1 MSEPIKE
8 NDVHESRTLK
18 LFHFFRLGVIGRE
31 YMSEPET
38 RLQQGGLDTA
48 QKHLDSETVG
58 CNWSFHAICAAM
70 FKGRLTQDQLVE
82 ALLAWRNFFTK
93 GMDKEEP
100 MAQSPISPL

>member
-1 MSEPIKE
+1 
-8 NDVHESRTLK
+8 
-18 LFHFFRLGVIGRE
+18 
-31 YMSEPET
+31 MSEPET

-82 ALLAWRNFFTK
+82 ALLAWRIFFTK